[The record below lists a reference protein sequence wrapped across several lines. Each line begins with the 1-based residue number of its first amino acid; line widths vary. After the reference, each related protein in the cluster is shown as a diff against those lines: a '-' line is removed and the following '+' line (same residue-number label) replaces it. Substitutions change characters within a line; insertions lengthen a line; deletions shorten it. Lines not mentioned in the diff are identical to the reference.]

1 MRVREIKAEQKN
13 ILDMELVVRNGLE
26 NLVMIFEKV

>member
-1 MRVREIKAEQKN
+1 MRVREIKAEQTN
-13 ILDMELVVRNGLE
+13 ILDMELGYRNGLG